1 MKTRLINENFKSDYT
16 ANLLRSRGIS
26 DVEAYYEPSADALQ
40 DPQDL
45 ENIGEAA
52 ALLEATLDRGE
63 RILIVVD
70 SDNDG
75 FTSATIMYNY
85 IKDVAPNTEIDYVLH
100 EGKQHGLQDHIK
112 NLMDEGKNY
121 GLIILPDSSSNDYV
135 YHEQLKEINCA
146 VLVLDHHLTD
156 TELSSNAVVVNNQL
170 SPRYKNKE
178 LTGAGVVY
186 QFCRYLD
193 KYWGQSF
200 ADKYM
205 ELAAWGIIGDMG
217 SMLELENRYIVR
229 EGLKHINNKLLEAL
243 MEKQAYSITGVMGAS
258 RQQIVD
264 ALNPISVAFYIV
276 PLVNAMIRVG
286 TMAEKTRLFEAFL
299 DGDKMIPSG
308 KRGAKGTL
316 DKAGTEA
323 ARECSNAR
331 NRQNK
336 SLDEAVFAAE
346 AKIHKYDLLENRIL
360 FVRLDED
367 DTFPSE
373 LNGLL
378 AMKLSAKFNLHAPAV
393 FHQVCCREPDTALYA
408 CIRRPIRGS
417 PTSCIRR
424 ARSCLEGEASSNHSA
439 KRIMR
444 RRIRPRLRRR
454 QPYPIARC
462 LWQSSR
468 GRQL

>member
-1 MKTRLINENFKSDYT
+1 MKTRLINENFKSDYVG
-16 ANLLRSRGIS
+16 NLLRSRGIE
-26 DVEAYYEPSADALQ
+26 DVEKYYEPTADALQ
-40 DPQDL
+40 DPRDL
-45 ENIGEAA
+45 EHISEAA
-52 ALLEATLDRGE
+52 ALLAATLECGE

-85 IKDVAPNTEIDYVLH
+85 IKDVAPNAEIDYVLH

-193 KYWGQSF
+193 ETWGLSY
-200 ADKYM
+200 ANKYM
-205 ELAAWGIIGDMG
+205 DLAAWGIIGDMG
-217 SMLELENRYIVR
+217 SMLEMENRYIVR
-229 EGLKHINNKLLEAL
+229 EGLKHVNNKLLEAL
-243 MEKQAYSITGVMGAS
+243 MEKQAYSITGAMGAS

-286 TMAEKTRLFEAFL
+286 TMA
-299 DGDKMIPSG
+299 
-308 KRGAKGTL
+308 
-316 DKAGTEA
+316 
-323 ARECSNAR
+323 
-331 NRQNK
+331 
-336 SLDEAVFAAE
+336 
-346 AKIHKYDLLENRIL
+346 
-360 FVRLDED
+360 
-367 DTFPSE
+367 
-373 LNGLL
+373 
-378 AMKLSAKFNLHAPAV
+378 
-393 FHQVCCREPDTALYA
+393 
-408 CIRRPIRGS
+408 
-417 PTSCIRR
+417 
-424 ARSCLEGEASSNHSA
+424 
-439 KRIMR
+439 
-444 RRIRPRLRRR
+444 
-454 QPYPIARC
+454 
-462 LWQSSR
+462 
-468 GRQL
+468 